1 MMRHAE
7 SEGAAEGAAR
17 DHDRQITAAGR
28 QAAQQV
34 AQQLADLGWVADLVI
49 CSNSVRTRQTLDAMQ
64 DARVGLEAAKVH
76 LRGDLYTI
84 AALDG
89 QTRQH
94 LQDVITEE
102 TADSNATCVLCLGH
116 NKGWEEA
123 ASSFVGEKVKLQPCT
138 AALLDQHAASW
149 EEAFQQDA
157 AAPWGLVCTVSPNT
171 AADNRAVAEG
181 QAPPLDS
188 PAYG

>member
-7 SEGAAEGAAR
+7 SEDAVESSAR
-17 DHDRQITAAGR
+17 DHDREITAAGR

-49 CSNSVRTRQTLDAMQ
+49 CSDSTRTRQTLEAMQ
-64 DARVGLEAAKVH
+64 EARIGLEDARVH

-89 QTRQH
+89 QTRSH
-94 LQDVITEE
+94 LQGVIAEQ
-102 TADSNATCVLCLGH
+102 TAGSHARCILAMGH
-116 NKGWEEA
+116 NKGWSEA
-123 ASSFVGEKVKLQPCT
+123 ASSFAGEKVKLGPCT

-149 EEAFQQDA
+149 EEAFKKDEGMA
-157 AAPWGLVCTVSPNT
+157 WGLVCTISAGT
-171 AADNRAVAEG
+171 AAANKAAAEEA
-181 QAPPLDS
+181 APMERPVF
-188 PAYG
+188 G